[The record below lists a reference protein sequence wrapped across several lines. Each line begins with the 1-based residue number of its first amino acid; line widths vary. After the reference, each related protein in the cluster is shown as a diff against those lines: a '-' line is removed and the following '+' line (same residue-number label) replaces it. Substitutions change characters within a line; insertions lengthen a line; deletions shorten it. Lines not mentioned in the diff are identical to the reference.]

1 MVVAVEVNR
10 GLIVGDDGIT
20 AGIELRIAV
29 AQVAL
34 TVFVQVVE
42 YHQLH
47 GAAEAVSQYF
57 LHTGQH
63 IACHL
68 EGIPRQRFTVRIK
81 VDIDVPVGIEFPV
94 ETRELNTVLAE
105 FSIDALC
112 GEPCCATQENQE

>member
-10 GLIVGDDGIT
+10 CFVVGDNCIT
-20 AGIELRIAV
+20 TGIELRIAV
-29 AQVAL
+29 TQVAL
-34 TVFVQVVE
+34 PVFVQVVE

-47 GAAEAVSQYF
+47 GAAQSVSQYF
-57 LHTGQH
+57 LHTGQY
-63 IACHL
+63 IARHL
-68 EGIPRQRFTVRIK
+68 EGIPRQRFTARIK

-112 GEPCCATQENQE
+112 GEPCRATQENQE